1 MPTFINEV
9 TPMND
14 AKNLNDTEGAV
25 LDFLFTFENV
35 FGPDDWDYTRM
46 MLAAPSA
53 TRKDLKG
60 ERI

>member
-1 MPTFINEV
+1 
-9 TPMND
+9 MND